1 MNATNILNRARAFV
15 SYDTDE
21 NQLQSRDIDSAL
33 QQLCL
38 DLGFVQHTDT
48 ISLVANQREYQTNI
62 VVPERVVLNGEE
74 IKQVYDDDTP
84 GCKHQ
89 FPRIY
94 LNPTPMVT
102 GTLVVAGWGIPSG
115 ASNML
120 VPANLELLLEDA
132 AAALAAGKFLLRFRD
147 NVRAQM
153 FLAEYHNIVRR
164 VKPRPIVY
172 RQVKPVPVSIDVI

>member
-15 SYDTDE
+15 AYDTDE

-33 QQLCL
+33 QLLCL

-48 ISLVANQREYQTNI
+48 INLAANQRVYLTNVI
-62 VVPERVVLNGEE
+62 VPERVVLNGEE
-74 IKQVYDDDTP
+74 IKQVNDDDTP
-84 GCKHQ
+84 GFKHE

-94 LNPTPMVT
+94 LNPTPMAT

-115 ASNML
+115 AGNMV

-147 NVRAQM
+147 NARAQM

-164 VKPRPIVY
+164 VKPRPVVA
-172 RQVKPVPVSIDVI
+172 RRVKPVPVSIDVI

>member
-38 DLGFVQHTDT
+38 DLGFVPHTDT
-48 ISLVANQREYQTNI
+48 ISLVANQRVYTTNVI
-62 VVPERVVLNGEE
+62 VPERVVLNGSDLQ
-74 IKQVYDDDTP
+74 QVYDDDTP
-84 GCKHQ
+84 GFKHE

-94 LNPTPMVT
+94 LNPTPMAT
-102 GTLVVAGWGIPSG
+102 GSLVVAGWGIPAN
-115 ASNML
+115 ASNMV

-132 AAALAAGKFLLRFRD
+132 TAALAAGKFLLRFRD
-147 NVRAQM
+147 NARAQM
-153 FLAEYHNIVRR
+153 FLAEYHNILRR
-164 VKPRPIVY
+164 FKLRPVVT
-172 RQVKPVPVSIDVI
+172 RRVKPVPVSIDVI

>member
-15 SYDTDE
+15 AYDTDE

-38 DLGFVQHTDT
+38 DLGFVQHSDS
-48 ISLVANQREYQTNI
+48 IAVIANQREYLTNI

-74 IKQVYDDDTP
+74 IRQTYDDETP
-84 GCKHQ
+84 GFKHE
-89 FPRIY
+89 FPRIFI
-94 LNPTPMVT
+94 NPTPLTT

-115 ASNML
+115 AANVV

-132 AAALAAGKFLLRFRD
+132 VAALAAGKFLLRFRD
-147 NVRAQM
+147 NARAQM
-153 FLAEYHNIVRR
+153 FLAEYHNIIRR
-164 VKPRPIVY
+164 VKLRPVVT
-172 RQVKPVPVSIDVI
+172 RRVRPVTASIDVI

>member
-38 DLGFVQHTDT
+38 DLGFVPHTDT
-48 ISLVANQREYQTNI
+48 ISLVANQRVYTTNVI
-62 VVPERVVLNGEE
+62 VPERVVLNGEE
-74 IKQVYDDDTP
+74 IKQVYDDETP
-84 GCKHQ
+84 GYKHE

-94 LNPTPMVT
+94 LNPTPLTT

-115 ASNML
+115 AGNMA

-132 AAALAAGKFLLRFRD
+132 TAALAAGKFLLRFRD
-147 NVRAQM
+147 NARAQM
-153 FLAEYHNIVRR
+153 FLAEYHNIIRRFKLRPVVTRR
-164 VKPRPIVY
+164 VKPVTA
-172 RQVKPVPVSIDVI
+172 SIDVI

>member
-21 NQLQSRDIDSAL
+21 NLLQDRDIQSAL

-48 ISLVANQREYQTNI
+48 ISLVANQREYLTNI
-62 VVPERVVLNGEE
+62 IVPERVVLNGEE
-74 IKQVYDDDTP
+74 IKQVYNDASP
-84 GCKHQ
+84 GYKHE

-94 LNPTPMVT
+94 LNPTPMAT
-102 GTLVVAGWGIPSG
+102 GTLVVAGWGIPAN
-115 ASNML
+115 ASSMS

-147 NVRAQM
+147 NTRAQM
-153 FLAEYHNIVRR
+153 FLAEYHNIIRR
-164 VKPRPIVY
+164 VKPRPVVA
-172 RQVKPVPVSIDVI
+172 RRFKPAPVSIDVI

>member
-15 SYDTDE
+15 AYDTDE
-21 NQLQSRDIDSAL
+21 NQLQIRDIDSAL

-38 DLGFVQHTDT
+38 DIGFVQHTDT
-48 ISLVANQREYQTNI
+48 IGLVANQREYLTNI

-84 GCKHQ
+84 GYKHE

-94 LNPTPMVT
+94 INPTPMAT
-102 GTLVVAGWGIPSG
+102 GTLGVAGWGIPSG
-115 ASNML
+115 SGNMV

-147 NVRAQM
+147 NARAQM
-153 FLAEYHNIVRR
+153 FLAEYHNIIRR
-164 VKPRPIVY
+164 VKPRPVVA
-172 RQVKPVPVSIDVI
+172 RRVKPVPVSIDVI

>member
-1 MNATNILNRARAFV
+1 MNATNVLNRARAFV

-48 ISLVANQREYQTNI
+48 ISLVANQREYQTNVI
-62 VVPERVVLNGEE
+62 VPERVVLNGEE
-74 IKQVYDDDTP
+74 IRQTYDDDTP
-84 GCKHQ
+84 GFRHE
-89 FPRIY
+89 FPRIFI
-94 LNPTPMVT
+94 NPTPLTT

-115 ASNML
+115 AGNMV

-147 NVRAQM
+147 NARAQM

-164 VKPRPIVY
+164 VKPRPVVTRRI
-172 RQVKPVPVSIDVI
+172 KPVPVSIDVI